1 MSIGH
6 PITED
11 ELHGYVDGA
20 LAPERRA
27 EIQAYL
33 DDHPEVAQRVTG
45 YAAQREALRS
55 AFGPIAEEPV
65 PPELS
70 LSRLIEARRTSSRR
84 LPWRSAAA
92 AILLLALGIGG
103 GWFGRGLSEPAQGGI
118 AALAQE
124 GADSYA
130 VYATDRVRAVEIG
143 ADKQDELVRWVSN
156 RLQRP
161 VSVPDLTQA
170 GYHFMGGR
178 LVATAHGPAGL
189 FMYDDGH
196 GTRLSMLVRP
206 MAIDGDTPMSEH
218 SRGTVSGVAWAD
230 QGLGYSL
237 VGAKPAQ
244 LLHPIAD
251 EVRRQIDEK
260 LDG

>member
-11 ELHGYVDGA
+11 ELHGYVDGV

-103 GWFGRGLSEPAQGGI
+103 GWLGRGLSEPAQGGI